1 MTNVDFLLSLSLA
14 DLDAL
19 ADDAAERVAR
29 ARLHDDRTKALRW
42 QRCIFWAELLQLDGT
57 TEMTAKAWNAARK
70 NFLAI

>member
-29 ARLHDDRTKALRW
+29 ARLQDDRIKAQRW
-42 QRCIFWAELLQLDGT
+42 QRCIFWSELIARVGADEGL
-57 TEMTAKAWNAARK
+57 AIAWNRARK
-70 NFLAI
+70 SFLSL